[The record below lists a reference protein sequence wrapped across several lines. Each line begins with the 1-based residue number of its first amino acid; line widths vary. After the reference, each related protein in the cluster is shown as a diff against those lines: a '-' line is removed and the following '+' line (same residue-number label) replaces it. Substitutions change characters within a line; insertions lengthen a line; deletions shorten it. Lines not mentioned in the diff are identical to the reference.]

1 MVQGLAAA
9 SSARLTI
16 EVGEEYWVTL
26 VDQKQAK
33 RSVPCFCLEVEGNYA
48 VIACPGT
55 HVLSEC
61 GEWIKARGGKEIDET
76 NYQVAGI
83 AVAFHR
89 VECAALMMNRPS
101 RDAEDWVVAASGVVQ
116 RPSLKQLRK
125 IYYGSEADPA
135 QTDTDCHPEQRRME
149 GEIIAL
155 RKQLDEMKAQGRQ
168 RGDGSVE
175 RTRHRPQQTWPMTPG
190 AVDEYSDLDEEV
202 EESDGSEDG
211 LGCAALMERLRDLGG
226 LDGLPAGPAS
236 KRRVSPDRRASG
248 GGAVERQDRGV
259 GVGAD
264 GKAREKSVRRGREG
278 GRDAPGPAGRRREL
292 RRGEPEPPVD
302 KEAMNL
308 MFQMQRMKM
317 MEEMSVVTRDGA
329 GEGADSGELD
339 GMRVIRTLSRM
350 RTLKSQI
357 KDNPRKIIDDYETD
371 WQQEIGG
378 AHKLWTWRDIA
389 VEKIAW
395 GKYRSMLR
403 MYVMMGEV
411 KALMEGGEY
420 LQAEAQLVQLMKATH
435 QFGLTGS
442 WRTAWP
448 YTHLPDPLE
457 KRCHAGTEVE
467 AEAIAGVLKTQDDIR
482 KKVSQATR
490 DLAPADEEDE
500 EEQPGKGD
508 KDKKKTR

>member
-1 MVQGLAAA
+1 ML
-9 SSARLTI
+9 
-16 EVGEEYWVTL
+16 
-26 VDQKQAK
+26 
-33 RSVPCFCLEVEGNYA
+33 
-48 VIACPGT
+48 
-55 HVLSEC
+55 
-61 GEWIKARGGKEIDET
+61 
-76 NYQVAGI
+76 
-83 AVAFHR
+83 
-89 VECAALMMNRPS
+89 
-101 RDAEDWVVAASGVVQ
+101 
-116 RPSLKQLRK
+116 
-125 IYYGSEADPA
+125 
-135 QTDTDCHPEQRRME
+135 
-149 GEIIAL
+149 
-155 RKQLDEMKAQGRQ
+155 
-168 RGDGSVE
+168 
-175 RTRHRPQQTWPMTPG
+175 
-190 AVDEYSDLDEEV
+190 
-202 EESDGSEDG
+202 
-211 LGCAALMERLRDLGG
+211 
-226 LDGLPAGPAS
+226 
-236 KRRVSPDRRASG
+236 
-248 GGAVERQDRGV
+248 
-259 GVGAD
+259 
-264 GKAREKSVRRGREG
+264 
-278 GRDAPGPAGRRREL
+278 
-292 RRGEPEPPVD
+292 
-302 KEAMNL
+302 
-308 MFQMQRMKM
+308 QMQMMKM
-317 MEEMSVVTRDGA
+317 MKEMSVDMRDGA

-339 GMRVIRTLSRM
+339 GMRVMRTLSRM

-467 AEAIAGVLKTQDDIR
+467 AEAIVGVLKTKDDIR

>member
-55 HVLSEC
+55 HVLSES

-125 IYYGSEADPA
+125 IYYGSEADAA

-308 MFQMQRMKM
+308 MLQMQMMKM
-317 MEEMSVVTRDGA
+317 MKEMSVVMRDGA

-339 GMRVIRTLSRM
+339 GMRVMRTLSRM

-448 YTHLPDPLE
+448 CIHLPDPLE

-467 AEAIAGVLKTQDDIR
+467 AEAIVGVLKTKDDIR

-500 EEQPGKGD
+500 EEQIG
-508 KDKKKTR
+508 RAHV